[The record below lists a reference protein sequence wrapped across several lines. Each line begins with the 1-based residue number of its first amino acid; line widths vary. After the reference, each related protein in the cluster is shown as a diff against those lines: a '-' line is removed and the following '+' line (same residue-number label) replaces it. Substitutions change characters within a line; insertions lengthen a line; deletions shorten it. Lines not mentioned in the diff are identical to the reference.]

1 MLRYGLI
8 IWILTYASLSQVK
21 SQSDFWTMD
30 GTIIKHDYYHFSD
43 SLSEPIIYELQG
55 EDGLPVWF
63 GRKVYKDVC
72 ETGECKMINIWLFW
86 DGTGNYSGFQIE
98 DKEPLTK
105 TDHDI
110 FQENDYQRL
119 HQLLAD
125 TNSVLKFLSQ
135 EDLTIGPFEDGTV
148 DAYTSA
154 TQPSLAQVVVK
165 DAVYTC
171 YTLWHLVYGEI
182 RQHILSILDARIN
195 SEYLQKMLLSK
206 KPEHSIWAIH
216 SIMRNPVYHKYFNLQ
231 IINLIR
237 LENAS
242 VVNAA
247 IQYTESLLQLDSI
260 EQVELLHTM
269 VDVNL
274 NTKHRVLRLFLQL
287 QSVDDVIITSI
298 LDQVLNESLY
308 IYEYNSIIRLIKP
321 HHLFQGNP

>member
-1 MLRYGLI
+1 
-8 IWILTYASLSQVK
+8 
-21 SQSDFWTMD
+21 
-30 GTIIKHDYYHFSD
+30 
-43 SLSEPIIYELQG
+43 
-55 EDGLPVWF
+55 
-63 GRKVYKDVC
+63 
-72 ETGECKMINIWLFW
+72 
-86 DGTGNYSGFQIE
+86 
-98 DKEPLTK
+98 
-105 TDHDI
+105 
-110 FQENDYQRL
+110 
-119 HQLLAD
+119 
-125 TNSVLKFLSQ
+125 
-135 EDLTIGPFEDGTV
+135 
-148 DAYTSA
+148 
-154 TQPSLAQVVVK
+154 PSLAQVVVK
-165 DAVYTC
+165 DAVYNC

-321 HHLFQGNP
+321 HHLFQGNPIGEYLEQLSRHENPMIRDMTRKYLALNR